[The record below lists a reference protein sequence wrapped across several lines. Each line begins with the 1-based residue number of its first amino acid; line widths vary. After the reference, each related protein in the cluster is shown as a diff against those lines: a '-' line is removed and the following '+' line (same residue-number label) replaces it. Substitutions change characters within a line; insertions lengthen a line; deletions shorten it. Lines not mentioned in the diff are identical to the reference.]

1 MINAPLTPHR
11 WPVYGHDW
19 AVDHLR
25 KSMSHGRARHAY
37 LITGTES
44 LGKLTLARAFA
55 MTLNCTDPEANAANC
70 PCGECRSCLRIVS
83 GNHPDVTYAEHD
95 ATTGALKIEEIRRMT
110 SMLALKPFEARHRIA
125 IFPNFDRAQDRAQDA
140 LLKTL
145 EEPPPNAVLILL
157 AESTDTLLSTITSRS
172 QVIPLRPIPA
182 EGVYAILT
190 ERYQVEADHAHLL
203 ANLSAGRPGWAI
215 RALGDSALLDQRT
228 DALNMLEELL
238 SRNRAGRFDLA
249 DGLSKDRLAIRPL
262 LELWQTYWRDV
273 LLLVTGSGLTPS
285 NSDRIESL
293 ERLARELDA
302 NDALDAMQAT
312 RTTLENI
319 TSTNVNARLA
329 LEVMFLDYPG
339 LARG

>member
-1 MINAPLTPHR
+1 MTNAPLTPHR

-44 LGKLTLARAFA
+44 IGKLTLARAFA
-55 MTLNCTDPEANAANC
+55 MTLNCTNADEANR
-70 PCGECRSCLRIVS
+70 PCGECRACLRILS

-95 ATTGALKIEEIRRMT
+95 ATTGALKIEEIRRVT

-182 EGVYAILT
+182 ESVYAILT
-190 ERYQVEADHAHLL
+190 ERYHVEPDHANLL
-203 ANLSAGRPGWAI
+203 AHLSAGRPGWAI
-215 RALGDSALLDQRT
+215 RAVEDPAMLDQRT
-228 DALNMLEELL
+228 DALNLLEDIL

-249 DGLSKDRLAIRPL
+249 DGLSKDRLSIRPL

-273 LLLVTGSGLTPS
+273 LLLVTNSGLTPA
-285 NSDRIESL
+285 NGDRLASL
-293 ERLARELDA
+293 ERLARELETEQ
-302 NDALDAMQAT
+302 ALAAMQAT
-312 RTTLENI
+312 RDTLENI

-339 LARG
+339 LNRS